1 MNSSMAQVL
10 YHSFH
15 PGMRDEREEDLLSP
29 TSQGHG
35 MQAVQ
40 QQSLG
45 GHLEQH
51 MMMQRQQ
58 EMNVGQ
64 FNTTELNAP
73 EYASDGFRMFHFK
86 VERCSKR
93 FVHDWRSCPFAHPTE
108 NARRRDPRQFKYVPV
123 PCPDYKRGICLRGD
137 TCPYSHG
144 VYECWLHPAKY
155 KTQLCKEGP
164 RCKRP
169 VCFFAHSVG
178 DLRQPTHVFQ
188 DDAQNEAEIPK
199 TVAAALMQHVQA
211 DAQSIQSSE
220 QEEALNNMGKSNEKR
235 SEGSSS
241 DSGNNNE
248 DVGDSSQNV
257 MLQNE
262 DSTKSSQDVL
272 PAVERMQGFPA
283 TPQAQR
289 KERSAAM
296 PTTDNVSLLGIGSPR
311 EEDKVRPVSLDTQIG
326 YRANGLER
334 KSMDG
339 AWTNSNT
346 TSQLMQ
352 GVPVNEQP
360 LVSTQGPRMSNAVA
374 RKLGLAP
381 TRTSSASSAGIMSP
395 QRRSFD
401 LAQQQQQHMNARRSL
416 DGYND
421 YGNVDRFPL
430 SSSHPDAMHP
440 SLLAAMNGI
449 EYAHA
454 AHWLESSN
462 PAGAGNLNS
471 IVNSMGS
478 LNFRDNAGSFQGNGS
493 QMSQGLTLPLNLDE
507 YESAGERHA

>member
-1 MNSSMAQVL
+1 MCTCVCDPMEFLLPQ
-10 YHSFH
+10 
-15 PGMRDEREEDLLSP
+15 DLLSP

-35 MQAVQ
+35 MHAVQ

-64 FNTTELNAP
+64 FNITELNAP

-248 DVGDSSQNV
+248 DAGDSSQNV

-262 DSTKSSQDVL
+262 DSTKSSQDLL

-311 EEDKVRPVSLDTQIG
+311 DEDKVRPVSLDTHIG

-401 LAQQQQQHMNARRSL
+401 LVQQQQQHMNARRSL

-430 SSSHPDAMHP
+430 SSNHPDAMHP

-478 LNFRDNAGSFQGNGS
+478 LNFRDNSGSFQGNGS